1 MLSQSNLWCKNMSAV
16 ARGWGQ
22 VWEVN
27 EWHIGLSAMMG
38 RFCSFVV
45 VLNTGLYTFTTAQ
58 QHIHVQRLHIN
69 DCMKPLHGGVWW
81 RGLCNSVK
89 LWAMLCRATQ
99 DWWVIVKTSDK
110 TWSTREGKDKPLQH
124 SYLEN
129 LMNSMKRQKEENSS
143 LPHFIVFL
151 YFHCSFKKAFLSLLA
166 ILWNSTLRW
175 VYFSLSPLP
184 LILFFTQAICKSLLR
199 QPLCL
204 GFFHFGMVLVTAS
217 CIVLR
222 TSVHSSSVSVYQT

>member
-1 MLSQSNLWCKNMSAV
+1 M
-16 ARGWGQ
+16 
-22 VWEVN
+22 
-27 EWHIGLSAMMG
+27 
-38 RFCSFVV
+38 
-45 VLNTGLYTFTTAQ
+45 
-58 QHIHVQRLHIN
+58 
-69 DCMKPLHGGVWW
+69 P
-81 RGLCNSVK
+81 
-89 LWAMLCRATQ
+89 CRATQ
-99 DWWVIVKTSDK
+99 DGWAIAERSDK
-110 TWSTREGKDKPLQH
+110 MWTSGEGNGKLQY
-124 SYLEN
+124 SCFEN